1 MGRGANGKK
10 SARPPRRA
18 APAQGPW
25 VTLRHGLADALR
37 ALQADEYLIL
47 AAKGKNY
54 FVQFAAHGAEGVRI
68 EAVSNT
74 YLDGTDRLSAAAC
87 GALRALGWRPPTYV
101 PATDT
106 PPPHTGSPNFYLDTA
121 PPVPV
126 ARLATLAVRTLRTIY
141 GIQRPE
147 ELTYK
152 CFHMEGER
160 IRFPRLGLARE
171 AEPPRPAA
179 PAPAPQSGEDAAEPG
194 RSLEE
199 ELAAWEGGKPV
210 PVELLEA
217 RLRARAAQCEAA
229 HEDAIWQLARFQSM
243 VGRPEAAMAGVS
255 RLLAATGDPEK
266 RAGGYLALGQLLE
279 QQHRFADAEAM
290 YAKGLETGSG
300 TGQVGYFLHNNRGY
314 CLNQLGRHA
323 EAEELCRA
331 AIALDPRRHN
341 AYKNVGIALA
351 GQGRVPEAARA
362 LLEADRR
369 CPADPRARR
378 HLADLVQAHADVL
391 EADPALAAACRER
404 GVIPGH

>member
-1 MGRGANGKK
+1 MAMGQGANGKK
-10 SARPPRRA
+10 SARPPRGP
-18 APAQGPW
+18 APAPGPW
-25 VTLRHGLADALR
+25 AVLRRSLADALR
-37 ALQADEYLIL
+37 VLEADEYLIL
-47 AAKGKNY
+47 AATAKNH
-54 FVQFAAHGAEGVRI
+54 FVQFSAQGAAGMRI
-68 EAVSNT
+68 EAVSNN
-74 YLDGTDRLSAAAC
+74 YLEREDRLSSEAC
-87 GALRALGWRPPTYV
+87 RALRAMGWRPPTYD
-101 PATDT
+101 PAAVSSH
-106 PPPHTGSPNFYLDTA
+106 PRTGSPNFHHDFDA
-121 PPVPV
+121 PVPF

-147 ELTYK
+147 ELTYT

-160 IRFPRLGLARE
+160 IRLPLLGLARE

-179 PAPAPQSGEDAAEPG
+179 PAPAPTSGEDAAGPG

-210 PVELLEA
+210 PVEMVEA

-229 HEDAIWQLARFQSM
+229 HADAIWQLARFQSM

-255 RLLAATGDPEK
+255 RLLAGTGDPEK

-279 QQHRFADAEAM
+279 QQHRFADAAAM
-290 YAKGLETGSG
+290 YATGLETGAV
-300 TGQVGYFLHNNRGY
+300 TGEVGYFLHNNQGY
-314 CLNQLGRHA
+314 CLNALGRHGEA
-323 EAEELCRA
+323 EACCRA

-351 GQGRVPEAARA
+351 GQGRVPEAAQA

-378 HLADLVQAHADVL
+378 HLVDLLQAHADVL
-391 EADPALAAACRER
+391 EADPVLAAACRER
-404 GVIPGH
+404 LTGC